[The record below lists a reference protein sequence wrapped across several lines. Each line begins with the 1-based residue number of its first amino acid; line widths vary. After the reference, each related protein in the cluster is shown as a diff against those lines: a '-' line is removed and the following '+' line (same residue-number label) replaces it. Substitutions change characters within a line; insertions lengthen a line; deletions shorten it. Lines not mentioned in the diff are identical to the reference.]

1 MDGVQIAS
9 MTSSWMRYENRNSR
23 RSYNTRCFRKAPVF
37 FCFFF
42 SEWDVLVSHRKIA
55 AWIKLIWKLNRYNSF
70 ELNCLTIF
78 NGTSRRCTA
87 NDKVFFS
94 HLTCCTKNSNVF
106 VRMHCSMSKK
116 VWRRRVVGKDEQTI
130 QLNCL

>member
-1 MDGVQIAS
+1 MVYRLPQWHLHECVMRIAIQKEA
-9 MTSSWMRYENRNSR
+9 TTHDVLERLP
-23 RSYNTRCFRKAPVF
+23 FF